1 MPRIK
6 RKNLDSN
13 IFHIMSQGIDKEY
26 IFEKSQDKRKYV
38 KLLNENY
45 HKYNIEIIAYCIM
58 GNHVHLLIKS
68 DKIENMSNF
77 MHQINMK
84 YALYYNK
91 NRNRVG
97 YVFRSRFKSE
107 EINTEK
113 YLINCI
119 HYIHKNPIK
128 AHICNKESEYLYS
141 SYNYKIKENEM
152 IDKKWKE
159 KYYNIK
165 EVSQNILFI
174 ATEEE
179 IEEDI
184 KETIEQFLYS
194 NNAKIEEVKDN
205 EQQLAKILRILIDR
219 KISMRK
225 MEKIFN
231 IDKKKIKRLLEKYT
245 C

>member
-6 RKNLDSN
+6 RKNLNSD

-26 IFEKSQDKRKYV
+26 IFEKDQDKRKYR
-38 KLLNENY
+38 KLLSQNY
-45 HKYNIEIIAYCIM
+45 YKYNIEIISYCIM

-68 DKIENMSNF
+68 DKIKNVSDF
-77 MHQINMK
+77 MHQINMQ

-119 HYIHKNPIK
+119 HYIHNNPIK
-128 AHICNKESEYLYS
+128 AHICNKKSEYMYS
-141 SYNYKIKENEM
+141 SYNSNIKENK
-152 IDKKWKE
+152 IINNKWKE
-159 KYYNIK
+159 KYYNESII
-165 EVSQNILFI
+165 ENISFI
-174 ATEEE
+174 ATEQE
-179 IEEDI
+179 IEQDV
-184 KETIEQFLYS
+184 KETVEEFLYI
-194 NNAKIEEVKDN
+194 NNVKIEEIKEK
-205 EQQLAKILRILIDR
+205 EQILVKILKILIDK

-225 MEKIFN
+225 IEKIFN
-231 IDKKKIKRLLEKYT
+231 IDKKKIRRLIEKYT

>member
-6 RKNLDSN
+6 RKNLNSD

-26 IFEKSQDKRKYV
+26 IFEKDQDKRKYR
-38 KLLNENY
+38 KLLSQNY
-45 HKYNIEIIAYCIM
+45 YKYNIEIISYCIM

-68 DKIENMSNF
+68 DKIKNVSDF
-77 MHQINMK
+77 MHQINMQ

-119 HYIHKNPIK
+119 HYIHNNPIK
-128 AHICNKESEYLYS
+128 AHICNKKSEYMYS
-141 SYNYKIKENEM
+141 SYNSNIKENK
-152 IDKKWKE
+152 IINNKWKE
-159 KYYNIK
+159 KYYNEIII
-165 EVSQNILFI
+165 ENISFI
-174 ATEEE
+174 ATEQE
-179 IEEDI
+179 IEQDVKETVEEFLYINNVKI
-184 KETIEQFLYS
+184 KEIKEKEQIL
-194 NNAKIEEVKDN
+194 V
-205 EQQLAKILRILIDR
+205 KILKILIDK

-225 MEKIFN
+225 IEKIFN
-231 IDKKKIKRLLEKYT
+231 IDKKKIRRLIEKYT